1 VAVTLRAFRILP
13 ILLGVAEMRK
23 NLLEPPYSH
32 CVSRIGNPNGPA
44 EIRASGARSS
54 LSWFGA
60 LAIMVCAILGVAAQL
75 QAQVR
80 FGGVVGFVS
89 DPSGQAIAGATV
101 TLTNLGT
108 NEARTAMTGAAGS
121 YAFANVPPGRYEVA
135 IEQTGFERFTAQNV
149 QVQVDQTTRVDAA
162 LKLGSVSQSV
172 EVTSSAITLQT
183 DTSSLGSVVSD
194 QTIQNIPVSGRNTNN
209 LITLIPGV
217 SAGGST
223 YGTPAG
229 DQAGGARTNSIA
241 FGNYF
246 IGGAFGNQSAFFVD
260 GASVNG
266 PANNVNGFIPAP
278 DTVQEFRVVTNN
290 VSAQYGSYAGGVVNI
305 ATKSG
310 TNIFHGTAYDY
321 LRNKI
326 FNANSFFANSAHLPR
341 APLIQNQFGGA
352 VGGPIQRNKTFFF
365 FGYDGLR
372 SHSAVL
378 STTTVPTSAEL
389 SGDFSAPGLPP
400 IYDPTTGQQ
409 FSCQNVLNVICPDRI
424 DRSAQ
429 LLLADSFPPSGPNQQ
444 GLVNNFIRN
453 FATGAVQDQYTG
465 RVDTTIGEKNRLF
478 GRYSRWKVISTP
490 YDAWGTHTQG
500 QGLTGLFSHQ
510 AVLGDTYTISP
521 TTVLDVRASYMRI
534 FQNEAPDSQG
544 VDLSKYGPAWGTI
557 QSQLVGGSQ
566 RGRTS
571 YPSLTFVG
579 TPGVAA
585 TNLAGTNGIGSQLYW
600 MQNVYGLSGN
610 LIKIVGQHQ
619 INVGADIRREQ
630 WIAESNFTG
639 VALTFDNELTAC
651 IPAITSCPT
660 DSSGNPIPTGAA
672 LASMLLG
679 VPQRTNGANINET
692 GSYYTTYGFYVE
704 DTYQATRNLTATM
717 GLRWDQPGVY
727 SESHNSNTV
736 FLPSVPGPV
745 GNVTSFVNPVT
756 GATQQL
762 NGLFTLVASPA
773 WPSQREDHLH
783 WHLFAPRVG
792 LAYRL
797 GSRMVIRAGYGL
809 SYLPFSLAQDD
820 TGVSPINGITT
831 AVNNTFQV
839 TTGQP
844 NSITATVA
852 NPFPNGVLQP
862 PGRSANLANYF
873 GTTVVSRV
881 PGQKAAY
888 QQQWN
893 VAFERQISRNGTV
906 TVAYAGSKGTH
917 LLMQGFATAPNLNV
931 NQVPD
936 QYLALGQATLEQQV
950 ANPFYGVITNPA
962 SPLSQPTIPE
972 GDLLK
977 PFPQYDR
984 VLAIDP
990 QDGFS
995 NYNSLQV
1002 SAHQRFWG
1010 GGDLMAAYTWSKLT
1024 SNTDSVTNF
1033 LDPGNIFGGTIQ
1045 DNTNI
1050 SKGAKS
1056 LSEYDIPQQLTFG
1069 YTVPLPFG
1077 NGRRFLS
1084 NSGSI
1089 VSAIAG
1095 GWSWSGL
1102 TTISSGPPIAMVEL
1116 ESATLKQFG
1125 AGNGFIFAPG
1135 LFIQPDVIAGCN
1147 KSVPGSR
1154 EYRAVHGWF
1163 NAACF
1168 PTTTSLTAFGN
1179 EPRVDSGMRMD
1190 GINNWD
1196 MSLSK
1201 NIPIRESLNLKFGVE
1216 AYNIFNRTRFAG
1228 PNPIAGLLG
1237 NPSLGIPQQTGV
1249 VTSTAGP
1256 PRNIEF
1262 SLMLN
1267 F

>member
-1 VAVTLRAFRILP
+1 MRTTLLDPAD
-13 ILLGVAEMRK
+13 M
-23 NLLEPPYSH
+23 NHDSH
-32 CVSRIGNPNGPA
+32 IDNPH
-44 EIRASGARSS
+44 GATANRDDRVRRRFVW
-54 LSWFGA
+54 LAA
-60 LAIMVCAILGVAAQL
+60 LAGLILGFIGLAPQL

-89 DPSGQAIAGATV
+89 DPSGQAVVGATV
-101 TLTNLGT
+101 TLTNVGT
-108 NEARTAMTGAAGS
+108 NETRTAMTGAGGS
-121 YAFANVPPGRYEVA
+121 YAFANIPPGQYR
-135 IEQTGFERFTAQNV
+135 IEIQQSGFERFTAQNV

-183 DTSSLGSVVSD
+183 DTSSLGSVVTN
-194 QTIQNIPVSGRNTNN
+194 QTVQNIPVSGRNTNN

-217 SAGGST
+217 NAGGST

-266 PANNVNGFIPAP
+266 PANNVNGLIPAP
-278 DTVQEFRVVTNN
+278 DTVEEFRVVTNN

-305 ATKSG
+305 TTKSG
-310 TNIFHGTAYDY
+310 TNVFHGTAYDY
-321 LRNKI
+321 LRNTI
-326 FNANSFFANSAHLPR
+326 FNANDFFANHAGLPR
-341 APLIQNQFGGA
+341 TPLVQNEFGGA
-352 VGGPIQRNKTFFF
+352 VGGPIWRNRAFFF

-372 SHSAVL
+372 KHSAVL
-378 STTTVPTSAEL
+378 STTTVPTAAEL
-389 SGDFSAPGLPP
+389 SGDFSAPGLPA

-409 FSCQNVLNVICPDRI
+409 FSCNTVLNVICPNRI
-424 DRSAQ
+424 DQSAATI
-429 LLLADSFPPSGPNQQ
+429 LADAYPPSGPNQT

-453 FATGAVQDQYTG
+453 YPAGGVQDQYTG
-465 RVDTTIGEKNRLF
+465 RADTTIGEKNHVF
-478 GRYSRWKVISTP
+478 GRYTHWKVISTP

-521 TTVLDVRASYMRI
+521 TTVFDVRASFMRI

-557 QSQLVGGSQ
+557 QNQLVGGSE

-579 TPGVAA
+579 TPGFPG
-585 TNLAGTNGIGSQLYW
+585 TNIAGTNGIGSQLYW
-600 MQNVYGLSGN
+600 MQNVYSLSGN

-619 INVGADIRREQ
+619 INIGADIRREQ

-639 VALTFDNELTAC
+639 VALTFDNELTAN
-651 IPAITSCPT
+651 PAAPATT
-660 DSSGNPIPTGAA
+660 GNA

-679 VPQRTNGANINET
+679 VPQRTNGANIAET

-704 DTYQATRNLTATM
+704 DTYQATRNLTATL

-727 SESHNSNTV
+727 SESHNKNTV
-736 FLPSVPGPV
+736 FLPNVPAPI
-745 GNVTSFVNPVT
+745 GNVTSYVNPVT
-756 GATQQL
+756 GQSQPL
-762 NGLFTLVASPA
+762 KGLFTLVGSPA

-783 WHLFAPRVG
+783 WDLFAPRVG

-797 GSRMVIRAGYGL
+797 GSQMVVRAGYGL

-844 NSITATVA
+844 NMITATVA
-852 NPFPNGVLQP
+852 DPFPNGVLQP
-862 PGRSANLANYF
+862 PGRSANLANYY

-893 VAFERQISRNGTV
+893 VALERQISRNGTV

-917 LLMQGFATAPNLNV
+917 LLMQGFATAPSLNI

-936 QYLALGQATLEQQV
+936 QYLALGQATLEQLV
-950 ANPFYGVITNPA
+950 PNPFFGSITNPA

-984 VLAIDP
+984 VLGIDP
-990 QDGFS
+990 QYGFS
-995 NYNSLQV
+995 SYNSLQV

-1010 GGDLMAAYTWSKLT
+1010 GGEIIAAYTWSKLT

-1033 LDPGNIFGGTIQ
+1033 LDPGNIFGGTVQ

-1077 NGRRFLS
+1077 KGQRYLANTGP
-1084 NSGSI
+1084 I

-1116 ESATLKQFG
+1116 ESPVLKQFG

-1135 LFIQPDVIAGCN
+1135 LFIQPDVLAGCD

-1154 EYRAVHGWF
+1154 EYRALNGWF

-1168 PTTTSLTAFGN
+1168 PTTTSSTALGN

-1201 NIPIRESLNLKFGVE
+1201 NFTITESVNLKFAAE
-1216 AYNIFNRTRFAG
+1216 AYNIFNRVRFAG
-1228 PNPIAGLLG
+1228 PSPIAGLPG
-1237 NPSLGIPQQTGV
+1237 VTGI

-1256 PRNIEF
+1256 PRNFEF
-1262 SLMLN
+1262 SLKLS

>member
-1 VAVTLRAFRILP
+1 MQKM
-13 ILLGVAEMRK
+13 LLDSVDMNVDSGIDNSK
-23 NLLEPPYSH
+23 T
-32 CVSRIGNPNGPA
+32 
-44 EIRASGARSS
+44 SGAGHWGR
-54 LSWFGA
+54 LRRWCVWYGA
-60 LAIMVCAILGVAAQL
+60 SAAVVLCVVLGLAAQL

-80 FGGVVGFVS
+80 FGAVVGFVT
-89 DPSGQAIAGATV
+89 DPSDNAVPAAKV
-101 TLTNLGT
+101 TLTNTGT
-108 NEARTAMTGAAGS
+108 GETSKATTDAAGN
-121 YAFANVPPGRYEVA
+121 YAFPNVAPGQYRLDVEHS
-135 IEQTGFERFTAQNV
+135 GFERFTAQNV
-149 QVQVDQTTRVDAA
+149 NVQVDQTTRINAR
-162 LKLGSVSQSV
+162 LQLGSVSQTV
-172 EVTSSAITLQT
+172 EVTSGAVTLQT
-183 DTSSLGSVVSD
+183 DSSSLGSVVSS
-194 QTIQNIPVSGRNTNN
+194 QTIQNIPVSGLNTNN
-209 LITLIPGV
+209 LISLVPGV
-217 SAGGST
+217 NAGGST

-266 PANNVNGFIPAP
+266 PANNVNGLIPAP

-310 TNIFHGTAYDY
+310 TNVFHGTAYDY
-321 LRNKI
+321 LRNTI
-326 FNANSFFANSAHLPR
+326 FNANDFFANHAGLPR
-341 APLIQNQFGGA
+341 TPLVQNQFGGA
-352 VGGPIQRNKTFFF
+352 LGGPILRNRAFFF

-378 STTTVPTSAEL
+378 STTTVPTAAEL
-389 SGDFSAPGLPP
+389 SGDFSAPGLPA

-409 FSCQNVLNVICPDRI
+409 FSCNGVLNVICPNRI
-424 DRSAQ
+424 DPSAAAI
-429 LLLADSFPPSGPNQQ
+429 LADSFPASGPNQP

-453 FATGAVQDQYTG
+453 FPTGAVQDQYTG
-465 RVDTTIGEKNRLF
+465 RVDTTVGEKNHIF
-478 GRYSRWKVISTP
+478 GRYTHWKVISTP

-544 VDLSKYGPAWGTI
+544 IDLSKYGPAWGAI

-579 TPGVAA
+579 TPGFAA

-619 INVGADIRREQ
+619 INIGADIRREQ
-630 WIAESNFTG
+630 WIAESQFTG
-639 VALTFDNELTAC
+639 IALTFDNEFTA
-651 IPAITSCPT
+651 
-660 DSSGNPIPTGAA
+660 NPSAPGTTGDA

-704 DTYQATRNLTATM
+704 DTYQATRNLTATL

-736 FLPSVPGPV
+736 FLPNNLAPV
-745 GNVTSFVNPVT
+745 GGVSTFVNPVT

-762 NGLFTLVASPA
+762 KGLFTLVASPA
-773 WPSQREDHLH
+773 WPSQREDNLH
-783 WHLFAPRVG
+783 WDLFAPRVG

-797 GSRMVIRAGYGL
+797 GSKMVVRAGYGL

-862 PGRSANLANYF
+862 PGRSANLANYY

-881 PGQKAAY
+881 PGQKAPY

-893 VAFERQISRNGTV
+893 VALERQISRNGTV

-917 LLMQGFATAPNLNV
+917 LLMQGFATAPNLNI

-950 ANPFYGVITNPA
+950 ANPFYGTITDPA

-984 VLAIDP
+984 VLGIDP
-990 QDGFS
+990 QYGFS

-1002 SAHQRFWG
+1002 SLHQRFWG
-1010 GGDLMAAYTWSKLT
+1010 DGDVMAAYTWSKLT

-1045 DNTNI
+1045 DNTNFT
-1050 SKGAKS
+1050 KGAKS

-1069 YTVPLPFG
+1069 YTLPLPFG
-1077 NGRRFLS
+1077 KGRRFLA

-1089 VSAIAG
+1089 VSAVAG

-1135 LFIQPDVIAGCN
+1135 LFIQPDVVAGCN
-1147 KSVPGSR
+1147 KNVPGSR
-1154 EYRAVHGWF
+1154 EYRALNGWF

-1168 PTTTSLTAFGN
+1168 PTTTSSTAFGN

-1201 NIPIRESLNLKFGVE
+1201 NFPIKESLNLKFGVE
-1216 AYNIFNRTRFAG
+1216 AYNIFNRARFAG
-1228 PNPIAGLLG
+1228 PNPIAGLPG
-1237 NPSLGIPQQTGV
+1237 VTGI

>member
-1 VAVTLRAFRILP
+1 MRK
-13 ILLGVAEMRK
+13 ILLDPAGMRCR
-23 NLLEPPYSH
+23 SG
-32 CVSRIGNPNGPA
+32 IGNRNVPA
-44 EIRASGARSS
+44 ASHSGKLSGWCLWLGAG
-54 LSWFGA
+54 L
-60 LAIMVCAILGVAAQL
+60 LAVCAVLGFSAQL

-80 FGGVVGFVS
+80 FGAVVGYVT
-89 DPSGQAIAGATV
+89 DPSDKAISGATV
-101 TLTNLGT
+101 TLTNTATSETSNATTDATGT
-108 NEARTAMTGAAGS
+108 
-121 YAFANVPPGRYEVA
+121 YAFPNAAPGQYRLE
-135 IEQTGFERFTAQNV
+135 IEQAGFEHFTAQNV
-149 QVQVDQTTRVDAA
+149 QVQVDQTTRINAQ
-162 LKLGSVSQSV
+162 LQLGNVSQTV
-172 EVTSSAITLQT
+172 EVTSGAITLQT
-183 DTSSLGSVVSD
+183 DTSSLGSVVND
-194 QTIQNIPVSGRNTNN
+194 QTIQNIPTSGLNVNN
-209 LITLIPGV
+209 LITLVPGV

-266 PANNVNGFIPAP
+266 PANNVNGLIPAP

-310 TNIFHGTAYDY
+310 TNAFHGTAYDY
-321 LRNKI
+321 LRNTI
-326 FNANSFFANSAHLPR
+326 FNANDFFANHADLPR
-341 APLIQNQFGGA
+341 TPLVENQFGGA
-352 VGGPIQRNKTFFF
+352 VGGPIRRNKTFFF

-372 SHSAVL
+372 THSAVL
-378 STTTVPTSAEL
+378 STTTVPTAAEL
-389 SGDFSAPGLPP
+389 LGDFSAPGLPP
-400 IYDPTTGQQ
+400 IYDPATGQQ
-409 FSCQNVLNVICPDRI
+409 FSCNGVLNVICPNRI
-424 DRSAQ
+424 DHSAQ
-429 LLLADSFPPSGPNQQ
+429 LILADSFPVSGPNQS

-453 FATGAVQDQYTG
+453 FPTGAVQDQYTG
-465 RVDTTIGEKNRLF
+465 RVDTTIGEKNHLF
-478 GRYSRWKVISTP
+478 GRYTHWKVISAP

-510 AVLGDTYTISP
+510 AVLGDTYTINP

-534 FQNEAPDSQG
+534 FQNEAADSEG
-544 VDLSKYGPAWGTI
+544 IDLSKYGPAWGAI
-557 QSQLVGGSQ
+557 QNQLVGGPQ
-566 RGRTS
+566 RGATS
-571 YPSLTFVG
+571 YPSLSFTG
-579 TPGVAA
+579 TPGFA
-585 TNLAGTNGIGSQLYW
+585 TTDITGTNGIGSQLFW

-619 INVGADIRREQ
+619 INVGADMRREQ
-630 WIAESNFTG
+630 WIAEPNFTG
-639 VALTFDNELTAC
+639 VTLTFDNEYTASPTNPLT
-651 IPAITSCPT
+651 
-660 DSSGNPIPTGAA
+660 TGDA

-679 VPQRTNGANINET
+679 VPELTDGANIKET

-727 SESHNSNTV
+727 SESHNNNTV
-736 FLPSVPGPV
+736 FLPHELAPV
-745 GNVTSFVNPVT
+745 GSVTSYVNPVT
-756 GATQQL
+756 GATEQL
-762 NGLFTLVASPA
+762 KGLLSLVASPA
-773 WPSQREDHLH
+773 WPSQREDNLH
-783 WHLFAPRVG
+783 WDLFAPRVG

-797 GSRMVIRAGYGL
+797 GSKMVVRAGYGL

-831 AVNNTFQV
+831 SVTNTFQV

-844 NSITATVA
+844 NSISATVA

-862 PGRSANLANYF
+862 PGRSADLANYY
-873 GTTVVSRV
+873 GTSVVSRV

-893 VAFERQISRNGTV
+893 LAVERQISRNGTV
-906 TVAYAGSKGTH
+906 TVAYGGSKGTH
-917 LLMQGFATAPNLNV
+917 LLMQGFATAPNLNI

-950 ANPFYGVITNPA
+950 ANPFFGAITNPA
-962 SPLSQPTIPE
+962 SPLSQATIPE

-977 PFPQYDR
+977 PFPQYNR
-984 VLAIDP
+984 VLALDP
-990 QDGFS
+990 QYGFS
-995 NYNSLQV
+995 SYNSLQISV
-1002 SAHQRFWG
+1002 NQRFWG
-1010 GGDLMAAYTWSKLT
+1010 AGEVMAAYTWSKLM

-1033 LDPGNIFGGTIQ
+1033 LDPGNIFGGTVQ
-1045 DNTNI
+1045 DNTNFTR
-1050 SKGAKS
+1050 GAKS

-1077 NGRRFLS
+1077 KDRRFLA
-1084 NSGSI
+1084 NAGPI

-1095 GWSWSGL
+1095 GWMWSGL
-1102 TTISSGPPIAMVEL
+1102 TTLSSGPPLAFVAI
-1116 ESATLKQFG
+1116 ESPVLQQFG

-1135 LFIQPDVIAGCN
+1135 TFIQPNVVPGCN

-1154 EYRAVHGWF
+1154 EYRALNGWF
-1163 NAACF
+1163 NTNCF
-1168 PTTTSLTAFGN
+1168 ATPSSPTAFGD
-1179 EPRVDSGMRMD
+1179 EPRVDSGIRID

-1216 AYNIFNRTRFAG
+1216 AYNLFNRVRFAG
-1228 PNPIAGLLG
+1228 PNPIAG
-1237 NPSLGIPQQTGV
+1237 IPPAAGGGV

>member
-1 VAVTLRAFRILP
+1 MLNTLLAAAHIADHNC
-13 ILLGVAEMRK
+13 IV
-23 NLLEPPYSH
+23 NSH
-32 CVSRIGNPNGPA
+32 CSTPTRRIPMRVSA
-44 EIRASGARSS
+44 IRSWL
-54 LSWFGA
+54 LSAVLVGVGVFGF
-60 LAIMVCAILGVAAQL
+60 VPQT

-89 DPSGQAIAGATV
+89 DPSGQAVVGAIV
-101 TLTNLGT
+101 TITNLGT
-108 NEARTAMTGAAGS
+108 NETRSAKTGAAGS
-121 YAFANVPPGRYEVA
+121 YAFANVPPGQYTVVV
-135 IEQTGFERFTAQNV
+135 QQSGFERFTAHNV
-149 QVQVDQTTRVDAA
+149 QVLVDQTTRVDAA

-172 EVTSSAITLQT
+172 EVTSSAVALQT
-183 DTSSLGSVVSD
+183 DTSSLGSVVSGR
-194 QTIQNIPVSGRNTNN
+194 TVESIPISGRNVNN
-209 LITLIPGV
+209 LIALIPGV

-223 YGTPAG
+223 YGTPSG

-266 PANNVNGFIPAP
+266 PANNVNGLIPAP

-305 ATKSG
+305 TTKSG
-310 TNIFHGTAYDY
+310 TNAFHGNAYDY
-321 LRNKI
+321 LRNTI
-326 FNANSFFANSAHLPR
+326 FNANDFFANHAGLPR
-341 APLIQNQFGGA
+341 APLVQNQFGGS
-352 VGGPIQRNKTFFF
+352 VGGPIMRNRAFFF

-372 SHSAVL
+372 KHSAVL
-378 STTTVPTSAEL
+378 STTTVPTAAEL

-409 FSCQNVLNVICPDRI
+409 FSCNGVLNVICPNRI
-424 DRSAQ
+424 DQSAQ
-429 LLLADSFPPSGPNQQ
+429 AILADSFPASGPNQP
-444 GLVNNFIRN
+444 GLINNFIRN
-453 FATGAVQDQYTG
+453 FPTGGVQDQYTG
-465 RVDTTIGEKNRLF
+465 RIDTTIGEKNHVF
-478 GRYSRWKVISTP
+478 ARYTHWKVISTP

-510 AVLGDTYTISP
+510 AVLGDTYTIDP
-521 TTVLDVRASYMRI
+521 NTVLDVRASYMRI

-544 VDLSKYGPAWGTI
+544 VDLSKYGPAWGDL
-557 QSQLVGGSQ
+557 QKQLVGGSG
-566 RGRTS
+566 RGSTS

-579 TPGVAA
+579 TPGFPA

-600 MQNVYGLSGN
+600 MQNVYSLSGN

-619 INVGADIRREQ
+619 INIGADIRREQ

-639 VALTFDNELTAC
+639 VALTFDNELTA
-651 IPAITSCPT
+651 SPT
-660 DSSGNPIPTGAA
+660 APGTTGSA

-679 VPQRTNGANINET
+679 VPQRTNGANIADT

-704 DTYQATRNLTATM
+704 DTYQATRNLTATV

-727 SESHNSNTV
+727 SESHNKNTV
-736 FLPSVPGPV
+736 FLPNASAPIGA
-745 GNVTSFVNPVT
+745 VTSYVNPVT
-756 GATQQL
+756 GQSQTL
-762 NGLFTLVASPA
+762 KGLFTLVASPA

-783 WHLFAPRVG
+783 WDLFAPRIG

-797 GSRMVIRAGYGL
+797 GSKMVVRAGYGL

-820 TGVSPINGITT
+820 TGVSPINAITT

-844 NSITATVA
+844 NVITATVA

-862 PGRSANLANYF
+862 PGRSANLANYY
-873 GTTVVSRV
+873 GTTVVARV

-893 VAFERQISRNGTV
+893 AAFERQISNSGTV

-950 ANPFYGVITNPA
+950 ANPFYGVVTNPA

-984 VLAIDP
+984 VLGLDP
-990 QDGFS
+990 QYGFS

-1002 SAHQRFWG
+1002 SVHQRFWG
-1010 GGDLMAAYTWSKLT
+1010 GGEVMAAYTWSKLT

-1033 LDPGNIFGGTIQ
+1033 LDPGNIFGGTVQ

-1050 SKGAKS
+1050 TKGAKS

-1077 NGRRFLS
+1077 KGRRYLA
-1084 NSGSI
+1084 NAGPI
-1089 VSAIAG
+1089 VSALAG

-1102 TTISSGPPIAMVEL
+1102 TTISSGPPIAMVEF
-1116 ESATLKQFG
+1116 ESPVLKQFG

-1135 LFIQPDVIAGCN
+1135 LFIQPDVTPGCN

-1154 EYRAVHGWF
+1154 EYRALHGWF

-1168 PTTTSLTAFGN
+1168 PTTSSPTAFGN

-1201 NIPIRESLNLKFGVE
+1201 NIPIRESVNLKFAVE

-1228 PNPIAGLLG
+1228 PSPIAGLPG
-1237 NPSLGIPQQTGV
+1237 VTGV

-1256 PRNIEF
+1256 PRNFEL
-1262 SLMLN
+1262 SLNLS

>member
-1 VAVTLRAFRILP
+1 
-13 ILLGVAEMRK
+13 MRK
-23 NLLEPPYSH
+23 TLLDPSNARCH
-32 CVSRIGNPNGPA
+32 NGIGNLNLA
-44 EIRASGARSS
+44 ARPHC
-54 LSWFGA
+54 SWLRKRSVWLGA
-60 LAIMVCAILGVAAQL
+60 LATLLCFAAQL
-75 QAQVR
+75 QGQVR

-89 DPSGQAIAGATV
+89 DPSGRAVGGATV
-101 TLTNLGT
+101 TLTNVGT
-108 NEARTAMTGAAGS
+108 NEIRTAPTGSAGS
-121 YAFANVPPGRYEVA
+121 YAFANVPPGEYRVA
-135 IEQTGFERFTAQNV
+135 IEQSGFEQFTAQNV
-149 QVQVDQTTRVDAA
+149 EVQVDQTTRVDAA
-162 LKLGSVSQSV
+162 LQLGSVSQSV

-183 DTSSLGSVVSD
+183 DTSSLGAVVTN
-194 QTIQNIPVSGRNTNN
+194 QTVQNLPISGLNVNN
-209 LITLIPGV
+209 LIALVPGV

-266 PANNVNGFIPAP
+266 PANNVNGLIPAP

-305 ATKSG
+305 STKSG
-310 TNIFHGTAYDY
+310 TNAFHGTAYDY
-321 LRNKI
+321 LRNTI
-326 FNANSFFANSAHLPR
+326 FNANDFFTNHAGLPR
-341 APLIQNQFGGA
+341 APLVQNQFGGA
-352 VGGPIQRNKTFFF
+352 VGGPIRRNKTFFF

-372 SHSAVL
+372 THSAVL
-378 STTTVPTSAEL
+378 STTTVPTAAEL

-409 FSCQNVLNVICPDRI
+409 FSCNNVLNVICPNRI
-424 DRSAQ
+424 DHSAQ
-429 LLLADSFPPSGPNQQ
+429 LILADSFPASGPNQS
-444 GLVNNFIRN
+444 GLVNNLIRDYP
-453 FATGAVQDQYTG
+453 TGAVQDQYTG
-465 RVDTTIGEKNRLF
+465 RVDTTIGEKNHLF
-478 GRYSRWKVISTP
+478 GRYTHWKVISTP

-510 AVLGDTYTISP
+510 AVLGDTYTINSK
-521 TTVLDVRASYMRI
+521 TVLDVRASYMRI
-534 FQNEAPDSQG
+534 FQNEAPDSTN
-544 VDLSKYGPAWGTI
+544 VDLSKYGPDWATI
-557 QSQLVGGSQ
+557 QSQFVGGPQ
-566 RGRTS
+566 RGATS
-571 YPSLTFVG
+571 YPALSFDG
-579 TPGVAA
+579 TPGFAA
-585 TNLAGTNGIGSQLYW
+585 TDLTATNGIGSQLYW
-600 MQNVYGLSGN
+600 MQNVYGFSGN

-619 INVGADIRREQ
+619 INVGADIHREQ

-639 VALTFDNELTAC
+639 VALTFDNEFTANPSA
-651 IPAITSCPT
+651 PAT
-660 DSSGNPIPTGAA
+660 TGDA

-679 VPQRTNGANINET
+679 VPQLTDGANIKET

-704 DTYQATRNLTATM
+704 DTYQATRNLTATL

-736 FLPSVPGPV
+736 FLPNDLAPV

-756 GATQQL
+756 GTTEQL
-762 NGLFTLVASPA
+762 KGLFSLVDSPA
-773 WPSQREDHLH
+773 WPSQREDNLH
-783 WHLFAPRVG
+783 WDLFAPRVG
-792 LAYRL
+792 LAYRF
-797 GSRMVIRAGYGL
+797 GSETVVRAGYGL

-831 AVNNTFQV
+831 SVANTFEV

-852 NPFPNGVLQP
+852 NPFPQGVLQP
-862 PGRSANLANYF
+862 PGRNANLASYY
-873 GTTVVSRV
+873 GTSVVSRV

-893 VAFERQISRNGTV
+893 LAVERQISHDGTV

-917 LLMQGFATAPNLNV
+917 LLMQGFATAPNLNI

-950 ANPFYGVITNPA
+950 ANPFYGVITSPA

-977 PFPQYDR
+977 PFPQYSR
-984 VLAIDP
+984 VLALDP

-995 NYNSLQV
+995 SYNSLQIAV
-1002 SAHQRFWG
+1002 HQRFWG
-1010 GGDLMAAYTWSKLT
+1010 SGEVMAAYTWSKLI
-1024 SNTDSVTNF
+1024 SNTDSITNF

-1050 SKGAKS
+1050 TEGAKS

-1077 NGRRFLS
+1077 KGQRYLTDA
-1084 NSGSI
+1084 GPI

-1102 TTISSGPPIAMVEL
+1102 TTISSGPPIAMVEF
-1116 ESATLKQFG
+1116 ESATLQQFG

-1135 LFIQPDVIAGCN
+1135 DFIQPDVMPGCN

-1154 EYRAVHGWF
+1154 EYRALNGWF

-1168 PTTTSLTAFGN
+1168 PTTTSPTAFGN

-1201 NIPIRESLNLKFGVE
+1201 NIPIKESLNLKFGVE

-1228 PNPIAGLLG
+1228 PNPIAGLPG
-1237 NPSLGIPQQTGV
+1237 ATGI